1 MASLRKKLLPKPKRE
16 ILNNTVSLT
25 ARIKDADTLR
35 YTPAGIAVLGL
46 MLEHESWQ
54 TEAGEPYLARFE
66 LQAKL
71 IGEQAKL
78 WQHKAGSMVDISGF
92 LAAYSQKYRRPILH
106 IQTIIENKG

>member
-1 MASLRKKLLPKPKRE
+1 M
-16 ILNNTVSLT
+16 NNTVSLT

-35 YTPAGIAVLGL
+35 YTPAGTAVLGL

-54 TEAGEPYLARFE
+54 AEAGEPYLARFE

-78 WQHKAGSMVDISGF
+78 WQYKAGSMVDISGF

>member
-1 MASLRKKLLPKPKRE
+1 M
-16 ILNNTVSLT
+16 NNTVSLT

-54 TEAGEPYLARFE
+54 AEAGEPYLARFE

-92 LAAYSQKYRRPILH
+92 LTAYSQKYRRPILH

>member
-1 MASLRKKLLPKPKRE
+1 M
-16 ILNNTVSLT
+16 NNTVSLT

-35 YTPAGIAVLGL
+35 YTAAGTAVLGL

>member
-1 MASLRKKLLPKPKRE
+1 
-16 ILNNTVSLT
+16 LNNTVSLT
-25 ARIKDADTLR
+25 ARIKDADILR
-35 YTPAGIAVLGL
+35 YTPAGTAVLGL

-92 LAAYSQKYRRPILH
+92 LTAYSQKYRRPILH